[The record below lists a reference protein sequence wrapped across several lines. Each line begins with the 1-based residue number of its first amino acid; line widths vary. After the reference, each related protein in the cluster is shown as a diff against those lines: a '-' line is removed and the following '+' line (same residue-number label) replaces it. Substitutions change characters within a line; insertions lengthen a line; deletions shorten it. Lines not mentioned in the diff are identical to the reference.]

1 MGYETRRAAEVE
13 LPKGT
18 VRLGRKA
25 ADGSIVP
32 IESRRKPDRRR
43 HRRRVARVL
52 RLLAGSESLS
62 TLRFELAT

>member
-1 MGYETRRAAEVE
+1 MSYETRRAAEVE

-32 IESRRKPDRRR
+32 IEN
-43 HRRRVARVL
+43 
-52 RLLAGSESLS
+52 
-62 TLRFELAT
+62 ATTAPNDAVTAAE